1 MDKGS
6 QALADGLAK
15 VEDAMALVKAA
26 ANKEVSDLAQELAG
40 GANVSSEQKPS
51 NPEEDTVIGIDLGTT
66 FSCVAV
72 WRHGEPEVLANSE
85 GERTTPSWVAFAED
99 GTRLI
104 GDAAKR
110 QAAMNT
116 NNTLFNMKRLIG
128 RQYGECYDEIKIMPF
143 DVKEGPGGKPMVNVA
158 GKSFAPEQISAMVLE
173 KMKATAEQALGH
185 KVKKAVITVPAYFN
199 DAQRRLT
206 KDAGAIAGLNVLRII
221 NEPTAAALA
230 YGLDRAGGER
240 EDQKILVFDLGG
252 GTFDVSL
259 LKIEGGMFEV
269 PFLLPLALLIPFA
282 LHSLTRA
289 TLRWSL
295 FVSNA
300 PCRFLHLLLRLW
312 PRPATPTSA
321 ERTSTPPSQTGS
333 QSRC

>member
-1 MDKGS
+1 
-6 QALADGLAK
+6 
-15 VEDAMALVKAA
+15 MALVKAA